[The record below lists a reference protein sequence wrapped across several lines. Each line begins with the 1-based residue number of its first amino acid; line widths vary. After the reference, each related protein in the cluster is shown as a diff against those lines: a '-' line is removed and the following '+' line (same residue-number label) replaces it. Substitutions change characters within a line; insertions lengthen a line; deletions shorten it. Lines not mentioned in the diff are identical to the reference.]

1 MDSPLAPTTSS
12 ASPRC
17 TVIIPCR
24 GDWAALKH
32 CLKAL
37 SMQTAS
43 FYFDVIVVESSD
55 DRRVDDVVRT
65 MPQARLIRSDV
76 GLLPGAARNLGA
88 QYATGDILA
97 FTDSDCEP
105 DSDWLDS
112 ISNALGQG
120 AKFVGGVIGNSL
132 PLHPIAVA
140 DNLMQCADFLSGRPK
155 GPTDALPGGN
165 LAIRRLD
172 FVGLGGFR
180 EDLTVGEDTLLVE
193 LASRRWPG
201 QVVFDPQMRVSHR
214 GRSTLGSY
222 WGHQERFGYHRGT
235 LGLRLKA
242 GFRERGRHVPYVIY
256 LCMRRFAYFLI
267 RTIQWEP
274 LGLPRFLIITPFI
287 AFGLAAYGKGFLN
300 GCRTVAKH
308 DESISDYHGE

>member
-1 MDSPLAPTTSS
+1 MDPTQTS
-12 ASPRC
+12 AQTAC
-17 TVIIPCR
+17 TVVIPCR
-24 GDWAALKH
+24 GDWATLKH

-37 SMQTAS
+37 SAQTAS
-43 FYFDVIVVESSD
+43 ISFEVIVVESSN
-55 DRRVDDVVRT
+55 DRHVEDVVRT
-65 MPQARLIRSDV
+65 LPQARLIRSDI

-88 QYATGDILA
+88 QNATGDILV

-105 DSDWLDS
+105 DTDWLDS
-112 ISNALGQG
+112 ASNALGQD

-132 PLHPIAVA
+132 PLHPIAIA
-140 DNLMQCADFLSGRPK
+140 DNLMQCADFMSGRPQ

-165 LAIRRLD
+165 LAVRRLD

-201 QVVFDPQMRVSHR
+201 QVVFDPKMRVLHR
-214 GRSTLGSY
+214 GRTTLGSY
-222 WGHQERFGYHRGT
+222 WRHQERFGYHRGA

-242 GFRERGRHVPYVIY
+242 DFQERGRHVPYVVY
-256 LCMRRFAYFLI
+256 LCMRRFAYFLT

-274 LGLPRFLIITPFI
+274 LSLPRFLIITPFI

-300 GCRTVAKH
+300 GCRMGAREDKSTNDHLGA
-308 DESISDYHGE
+308 